1 MEVRVRQTPDARIS
15 QIMAEARALL
25 EEVGYERFQPKLVA
39 ERCGISE
46 ATVYRYFRTRHEL
59 LTRVAEAWFEEI
71 LSIEEPELEGVRGT
85 YDRLHYVVRYALN
98 VIRHSPSMTRFI
110 LLELRAEPGY
120 RATPLYELN
129 RRFTGVVTGVLREAV
144 EAGDFAG
151 DVSVTLL
158 RDMIFGAVEHQTWA
172 YLRGEGDFSVQDS
185 ARGITDVLYRGMVAR
200 IAA

>member
-1 MEVRVRQTPDARIS
+1 VEVRVRQTPDARIS

>member
-1 MEVRVRQTPDARIS
+1 MRQTPDARIS